1 MKTTLKAAPA
11 DPPSRTARAGG
22 PGASLPWDPAK
33 ALCQRIIER
42 DPGREDAHRRL
53 MRCYPCANWA
63 PTDPVTSG
71 CTSRVR
77 RHESVWK
84 HPLRTSACPGV
95 SVGAGPPRE
104 CSCAYGTTARHRCPS
119 AEDPPVSGRV
129 PVPVTAP
136 APPHEQHP
144 PARNH
149 GVGATGPASPSVRA
163 SRPPSLLAPR
173 PCWRSSNSTPGAQGW
188 NPTTRNTGAGA
199 LRIRAPVFRVVGFQP
214 CAPGVL
220 VELLQQG
227 LGARSEGGRLALTD
241 GEAGPVA
248 PTPWFRAGG
257 CCSCGGAGAVTGT

>member
-1 MKTTLKAAPA
+1 
-11 DPPSRTARAGG
+11 
-22 PGASLPWDPAK
+22 
-33 ALCQRIIER
+33 
-42 DPGREDAHRRL
+42 

-188 NPTTRNTGAGA
+188 NPTTRNTGART
-199 LRIRAPVFRVVGFQP
+199 LRILLAWVGAEALFPEADIRTLADRRSTAIRRVLQFLTRKKDLSGRAAAPAEPARWPAGDGSGGQAAWVLAAWPGSGCGSGGRQRVTSKPRAPSLLMWWAICRRVL
-214 CAPGVL
+214 AW
-220 VELLQQG
+220 
-227 LGARSEGGRLALTD
+227 RS
-241 GEAGPVA
+241 
-248 PTPWFRAGG
+248 
-257 CCSCGGAGAVTGT
+257 